1 MKFGI
6 IKSKI
11 ENVLLESYKN
21 NTFKDEVK
29 NFKKLVLENKN
40 VSKLYYLYDELSSNK
55 GLDKDIAND
64 YVNECITIYEN
75 IINKLNQKDVNN
87 LKQWLSKDT
96 SKNTYENIDD
106 LFNTDVL
113 SIDKKIRS
121 RKQITENLQKSPEV
135 IKESVINIPIKSMVS
150 IANKTMSNYISS
162 LNEGEKNELISLL
175 SESDDVLKEKYENE
189 KSEVVGKLNKLVNEE
204 TDSQTK
210 QRITETL
217 EKITNDE
224 YNKVNYYRL
233 NKLNQN
239 I

>member
-6 IKSKI
+6 IKSRI

-21 NTFKDEVK
+21 NTFKNEVK

-40 VSKLYYLYDELSSNK
+40 VSKLFYLYDELSSNK
-55 GLDKDIAND
+55 GLDKEIAND

-75 IINKLNQKDVNN
+75 TINKLTQKEVNS

-96 SKNTYENIDD
+96 SKNIYENIDV
-106 LFNTDVL
+106 LFNTDIL
-113 SIDKKIRS
+113 SIDKKIKS

-135 IKESVINIPIKSMVS
+135 IKESSINIPLKSMVS
-150 IANKTMSNYISS
+150 IANKTLSNYISS
-162 LNEGEKNELISLL
+162 LNESEKNELISLL
-175 SESDDVLKEKYENE
+175 SESDDVLKTKYEDE
-189 KSEVVGKLNKLVNEE
+189 KSEVIGKLNKLVSEE
-204 TDSQTK
+204 NDSATK

-217 EKITNDE
+217 EKISSDE

-233 NKLNQN
+233 SKLNQN

>member
-21 NTFKDEVK
+21 NTFKNEVK

-40 VSKLYYLYDELSSNK
+40 VSKLYYLYDELNSNK

-75 IINKLNQKDVNN
+75 IINKLNQKDINN

-96 SKNTYENIDD
+96 SKNIYENIDG

-113 SIDKKIRS
+113 SIDKKIKS
-121 RKQITENLQKSPEV
+121 RKQIIENLQKSPEV
-135 IKESVINIPIKSMVS
+135 IKESVINIPFKSMVS

-162 LNEGEKNELISLL
+162 LNENEKNELVSLL

-224 YNKVNYYRL
+224 YDKVNYYRL

>member
-6 IKSKI
+6 IKSRI

-21 NTFKDEVK
+21 NTFKNEVK

-40 VSKLYYLYDELSSNK
+40 VSKLFYLYDELGSNK
-55 GLDKDIAND
+55 GLDKEIVND

-75 IINKLNQKDVNN
+75 TINKLTQKDVNS

-96 SKNTYENIDD
+96 SKNIYENIDD
-106 LFNTDVL
+106 LFNTDIL
-113 SIDKKIRS
+113 SIDRKITS
-121 RKQITENLQKSPEV
+121 RKQITENLQKLPEV
-135 IKESVINIPIKSMVS
+135 IKESSINIPLKSMVS
-150 IANKTMSNYISS
+150 IANKTISNYISS
-162 LNEGEKNELISLL
+162 LNESEKNELVSLL
-175 SESDDVLKEKYENE
+175 SESDDVLKNKYEDE
-189 KSEVVGKLNKLVNEE
+189 KSEVIGKLNKLVSEE
-204 TDSQTK
+204 NDSSTK

>member
-96 SKNTYENIDD
+96 SKNIYENIDD

-113 SIDKKIRS
+113 SIDKKIKS

>member
-6 IKSKI
+6 IKSRI

-21 NTFKDEVK
+21 NTFKNEVK

-40 VSKLYYLYDELSSNK
+40 VSKLFYLYDELSSNK
-55 GLDKDIAND
+55 GLDKEIVND

-75 IINKLNQKDVNN
+75 TINKLTQKDVNS

-96 SKNTYENIDD
+96 SKNIYENIDV
-106 LFNTDVL
+106 LFNTDIL
-113 SIDKKIRS
+113 SIDKKIKS

-135 IKESVINIPIKSMVS
+135 IKESSINIPLKSMVS
-150 IANKTMSNYISS
+150 IANKTLSNYISS
-162 LNEGEKNELISLL
+162 LNESEKNELISLL
-175 SESDDVLKEKYENE
+175 SESDDVLKTKYEDE
-189 KSEVVGKLNKLVNEE
+189 KSEVIGKLNKLVSEE
-204 TDSQTK
+204 NDSATK

-217 EKITNDE
+217 EKISSDE

-233 NKLNQN
+233 SKLNQN